1 MFGLNPGAACSF
13 NPPFFSLTVDINNEM
28 KDELKKM
35 ENLVECFM
43 SFSFEIQSN

>member
-28 KDELKKM
+28 KDELKKGKSSGM
-35 ENLVECFM
+35 FYEF
-43 SFSFEIQSN
+43 FI